1 MVERWRYW
9 AVIAGLLVVLLG
21 LIGRIVDLMIIDRLF
36 LQGQGNARSL
46 RTVSI
51 PAYRGLITDRNG
63 EPLAVSTPV
72 DSIWVDPKTFTAS
85 AKELASLAQLLNLSA
100 EDIQHQITSN
110 SKKEFLYLKRDL
122 NPYTGSQIKNLAI
135 PGVFLQRE
143 FRRYYPEGE
152 VTAQLVGLTNVDD
165 QGQEGEELAYNR
177 WLAGVPGKKRVLQ
190 DRLGRVVDNVG
201 LIQEP
206 QPGRDLALSIDSRIQ
221 YLAYRELETQV
232 RDVHAQ
238 SGSVIVMD
246 AQTGEV
252 LAMVNQPSYNPNDRP
267 SIHDGRF
274 RNRAVTDVVEPGST
288 MKAFSVANAL
298 ESGKYKPNTIIDTR
312 PGWWTV
318 LGKRV
323 RDDNDNGVLTVTGV
337 LQKSSNVGV
346 SKMTLS
352 LSPLSFW
359 EVLKRTGFGQLTD
372 SNFPGESS
380 GVLVKDRI
388 WRPFALATMS
398 FGYGLSVTSIQLA
411 QAYTMLAAGGIKR
424 PVSLLRIDSA
434 KTSERVI
441 PLPIAKE
448 LLTMMLSVVEKG
460 GTAPQAKI
468 PGYTVTGKTGTARMV
483 GPHGYEKN
491 HHVALFVGIAPASK
505 PRLVVSV
512 VIKDPHGH
520 YFGGEVSAPVF
531 AKIMGGALR
540 ILNIPPDDLHAA
552 PQNILDNTKQ
562 DVD

>member
-9 AVIAGLLVVLLG
+9 AVIAGLLLILLG
-21 LIGRIVDLMIIDRLF
+21 LMLRIVDLMIMDRTF

-51 PAYRGLITDRNG
+51 PAYRGMITDRNG

-72 DSIWVDPKTFTAS
+72 DSIWVDPKTFAAS
-85 AKELASLAQLLNLSA
+85 ASELISLSQLLTLRP
-100 EDIQHQITSN
+100 EDIQHLIASN
-110 SKKEFLYLKRDL
+110 NKKEFLYLKRDL

-135 PGVFLQRE
+135 PGVFSQRE

-152 VTAQLVGLTNVDD
+152 VTAQLVGLTNIDD

-190 DRLGRVVDNVG
+190 DRLGRIVGNVG
-201 LIQEP
+201 LIREP
-206 QPGRDLALSIDSRIQ
+206 EPGRDLALSIDSRIQ
-221 YLAYRELETQV
+221 YLAYRELEAAV
-232 RDVHAQ
+232 RDDQAQ
-238 SGSVIVMD
+238 SGSVVVMD

-298 ESGKYKPNTIIDTR
+298 ESGKYNPNTIIDTR
-312 PGWWTV
+312 PGWWV
-318 LGKRV
+318 VKGKRV
-323 RDDNDNGVLTVTGV
+323 RDDYNIGVVTVTGV

-352 LSPLSFW
+352 LPPLSFW
-359 EVLKRTGFGQLTD
+359 NVLERTGFGQPTD
-372 SNFPGESS
+372 SGFPGESS
-380 GVLVKDRI
+380 GVFVKKRI

-411 QAYTMLAAGGIKR
+411 QAYSMLANGGIKL
-424 PVSLLRIDSA
+424 PVSLLHIKTVQKGERI
-434 KTSERVI
+434 I

-448 LLTMMLSVVEKG
+448 LLTMLQSVVEKG
-460 GTAPQAKI
+460 GTATSASI
-468 PGYTVTGKTGTARMV
+468 PGYTVSGKTGTARMV

-491 HHVALFVGIAPASK
+491 HHVALFVGIAPASR

-520 YFGGEVSAPVF
+520 FFGGEVSAPVF
-531 AKIMGGALR
+531 AKVMGGALR
-540 ILNIPPDDLHAA
+540 ILNIPPDDLNS
-552 PQNILDNTKQ
+552 PLQNTLDNTE
-562 DVD
+562 